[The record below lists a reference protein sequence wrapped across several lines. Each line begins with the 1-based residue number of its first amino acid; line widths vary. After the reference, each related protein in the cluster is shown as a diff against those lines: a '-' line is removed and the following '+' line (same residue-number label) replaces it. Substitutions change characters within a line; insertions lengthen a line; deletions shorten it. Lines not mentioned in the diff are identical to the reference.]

1 MRRTGLFLL
10 AAFTIGIIL
19 AGCELVVER
28 PVKQDRNVKPSA
40 AIPKDANLEIAP
52 FLAYFRYAAGLPA
65 DVLAKECAQAES
77 AFKESQ
83 GVVERIKLA
92 MLLGLAGSNEKRD
105 EARAQ
110 RLLEGYL
117 NDDTATNETL
127 KDYVAFLRTII
138 IEQKG
143 LRERNNVLDT
153 DKKVLRERN
162 GALEAEQ
169 RGLKERYSVLEN
181 KLREETA
188 RADNL
193 QDKLDTLK
201 AIESSILKRK
211 K

>member
-1 MRRTGLFLL
+1 MRRVGSFLL
-10 AAFTIGIIL
+10 MACAIGIIL
-19 AGCELVVER
+19 AGCEMMGERLVKQSHNVR
-28 PVKQDRNVKPSA
+28 PVVA
-40 AIPKDANLEIAP
+40 VAKDANLEVAP

-65 DVLAKECAQAES
+65 DALAKECAQAEND
-77 AFKESQ
+77 FKERQ
-83 GVVERIKLA
+83 GVAERIKLT
-92 MLLGLAGSNEKRD
+92 MLLGLAGPSEKRD

-110 RLLEGYL
+110 RLLDGYL
-117 NDDTATNETL
+117 NDDTATNEAI
-127 KDYVAFLRTII
+127 KDYAAFLRTII

-143 LRERNNVLDT
+143 IRERNNVLEA
-153 DKKVLRERN
+153 DKKGLRERN
-162 GALEAEQ
+162 GALESEQ
-169 RGLKERYSVLEN
+169 RGLKERYSALEN

>member
-10 AAFTIGIIL
+10 AAFAIGIIL
-19 AGCELVVER
+19 AGCESIMEM
-28 PVKQDRNVKPSA
+28 PVKQDHNAKPTA
-40 AIPKDANLEIAP
+40 AVPRDANLEIAP

-65 DVLAKECAQAES
+65 DAFAIECAQAEND
-77 AFKESQ
+77 FKDRQ
-83 GVVERIKLA
+83 GVAERIKLA
-92 MLLGLAGSNEKRD
+92 MLLGLAGFNEKRD

-143 LRERNNVLDT
+143 LRERNNVLDA

>member
-10 AAFTIGIIL
+10 MVFSVGIII
-19 AGCELVVER
+19 AGCEAVGWKL
-28 PVKQDRNVKPSA
+28 VKQDHNVVPVA
-40 AIPKDANLEIAP
+40 AAPKDTGLEIAP
-52 FLAYFRYAAGLPA
+52 LLAYFRYAAGLPTEA
-65 DVLAKECAQAES
+65 LGRECAQMES

-92 MLLGLAGSNEKRD
+92 MLLGLVGSNEKRD

-117 NDDTATNETL
+117 NDDKATSETL
-127 KDYVAFLRTII
+127 KDYAAFLRVVI
-138 IEQKG
+138 IEQKS
-143 LRERNNVLDT
+143 LRERNNVLEAEKKSARDRYGVLDT
-153 DKKVLRERN
+153 EQKNLRERYN
-162 GALEAEQ
+162 A
-169 RGLKERYSVLEN
+169 LEN
-181 KLREETA
+181 KLREETT

>member
-10 AAFTIGIIL
+10 MAFTVGIIL
-19 AGCELVVER
+19 AGCELIVER
-28 PVKQDRNVKPSA
+28 PVKQDHNVKPVVTVS
-40 AIPKDANLEIAP
+40 KDANLEVAP
-52 FLAYFRYAAGLPA
+52 FLTYFRYAAGLPA
-65 DVLAKECAQAES
+65 DALAKECAQAEND
-77 AFKESQ
+77 FKERQ
-83 GVVERIKLA
+83 GVVERINLA
-92 MLLGLAGSNEKRD
+92 MLLGLAGLNEKRD

-117 NDDTATNETL
+117 NDDTATNEAL
-127 KDYVAFLRTII
+127 KDYAAFLRTII

-143 LRERNNVLDT
+143 IRERNNVLEA
-153 DKKVLRERN
+153 DKKGLRERN

-169 RGLKERYSVLEN
+169 RGLKERYSALEN